1 MHSNVV
7 LAVTDIT
14 KRLCKT
20 WERATKAET
29 FFPRYIPA
37 SPKLLTVVAAGQLVP
52 KCLTKRLLRTERPK
66 MAIRSIV
73 PS

>member
-29 FFPRYIPA
+29 FFPRYI
-37 SPKLLTVVAAGQLVP
+37 
-52 KCLTKRLLRTERPK
+52 RLL
-66 MAIRSIV
+66 
-73 PS
+73 PSC